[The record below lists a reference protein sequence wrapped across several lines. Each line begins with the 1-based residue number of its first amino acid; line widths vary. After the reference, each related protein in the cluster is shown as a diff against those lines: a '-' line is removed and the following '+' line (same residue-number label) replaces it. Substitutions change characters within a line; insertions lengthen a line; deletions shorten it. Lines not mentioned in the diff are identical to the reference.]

1 MFPIAL
7 KRINKVLDLE
17 PHPRLNLSIS
27 SLPEHRLEATFK
39 VIQCDSRVLSL
50 VLLFDVGLRLIFSL
64 LLRVLLGLRL
74 LLFQLVGVGRV
85 CRRCSSRVICLFL
98 AGLS

>member
-1 MFPIAL
+1 MFPVAL
-7 KRINKVLDLE
+7 KCINKVLDLE
-17 PHPRLNLSIS
+17 PYPRLDLSIS
-27 SLPEHRLEATFK
+27 SLSEHRLEATLK
-39 VIQCDSRVLSL
+39 VIQCDSRVLGL
-50 VLLFDVGLRLIFSL
+50 VLLFDFGLRLILTL

-74 LLFQLVGVGRV
+74 LLFQLVVVGRV